1 MFRKLVGLL
10 TVTVSGLFLSS
21 AALAGIATTAHDFS
35 GADLTG
41 SGQTDQICV
50 VCHAPHNNLNDAGK
64 LLWNREAVT
73 SSSYTAYT
81 SSTLDGASSGPDGT
95 SLLCLGCH
103 DGTIAVDNYGT
114 ISGGNQPINGSN
126 FAGLAEFTTNL
137 SQDHPIGITYDITG
151 TTGDAE
157 LKDPTTSAF
166 GSGTFVSDYLSGGKV
181 QCSTCHDVHATAV
194 VADTPLLIVT
204 NVASAIC
211 IACHDK

>member
-10 TVTVSGLFLSS
+10 TLTVSGLFLSS
-21 AALAGIATTAHDFS
+21 AAFAAIATTAHDFS

-50 VCHAPHNNLNDAGK
+50 VCHAPHNNLNVDGK

-73 SSSYTAYT
+73 STSYTAYD
-81 SSTLDGASSGPDGT
+81 SPTLDGASSGPGAT

-114 ISGGNQPINGSN
+114 ITTGNQKINGTN
-126 FAGLAEFTTNL
+126 FGGLQEFSTNL
-137 SQDHPIGITYDITG
+137 SQDHPIGITYDITD

-157 LKDPTTSAF
+157 LKDPSTATF
-166 GSGTFVSDYLSGGKV
+166 GTGTVVNDYMAGGKV
-181 QCSTCHDVHATAV
+181 ECETCHDVHATDS
-194 VADTPLLIVT
+194 VASTPLLIVT
-204 NVASAIC
+204 NVGSAIC
-211 IACHDK
+211 TACHDK